1 MTDETGDPA
10 EAATEP
16 SRRDFLE
23 RALGAGAVVWAAGIA
38 VPTGVYL
45 WPAAASGPTRK
56 YIEIDPESLP
66 PGTGR
71 VLGEGGK
78 PVLLLRQKN
87 GEFRALSAVCT
98 HLGCIVHWNPEQ
110 QKIQCPCHAGVFTP
124 DGAVVSGPPP
134 RPLASYPTQ
143 LVAGKLRITT

>member
-1 MTDETGDPA
+1 MPNEHAHP
-10 EAATEP
+10 AATSTE
-16 SRRDFLE
+16 SNRRDFLE
-23 RALGAGAVVWAAGIA
+23 RALGAGAAVWAAGIA
-38 VPTGVYL
+38 VPTGIYL
-45 WPAAASGPTRK
+45 WPAAASGPTKK
-56 YIEIDPESLP
+56 YIELDPESLA

-98 HLGCIVHWNPEQ
+98 HLGCVVHWNAEQ
-110 QKIQCPCHAGVFTP
+110 QQIQCPCHAGTFTP
-124 DGAVVSGPPP
+124 EGAVVSGPPP

>member
-1 MTDETGDPA
+1 MPNEHEPPA
-10 EAATEP
+10 ASPNE
-16 SRRDFLE
+16 SNRRDFLE
-23 RALGAGAVVWAAGIA
+23 RALGAGAAVWAAGIA
-38 VPTGVYL
+38 VPTGIYL
-45 WPAAASGPTRK
+45 WPAAASGPTKK
-56 YIEIDPESLP
+56 YIELDPESQA

-98 HLGCIVHWNPEQ
+98 HLGCVVHWNAEQ
-110 QKIQCPCHAGVFTP
+110 QQIQCPCHAGTFTP
-124 DGAVVSGPPP
+124 EGAVVSGPPP